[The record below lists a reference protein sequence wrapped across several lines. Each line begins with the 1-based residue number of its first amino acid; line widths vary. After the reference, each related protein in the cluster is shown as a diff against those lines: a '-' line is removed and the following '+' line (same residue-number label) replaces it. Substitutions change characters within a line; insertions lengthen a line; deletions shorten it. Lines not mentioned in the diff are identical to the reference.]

1 MAHDPDAKVVFRVV
15 EEDGSVHV
23 ETLWATSLG
32 DDLYKID
39 NSPFYAYGVSWED
52 VVFAPVDPEEGCPT
66 FARVVSKGGNRT
78 VRIIFDPPVQ
88 EGNESS
94 RVLQGLVA
102 LGCTYEGANRGYMSV
117 NVPPKL
123 SLAAVRDYLV
133 EQEAHWE
140 HADPTYDELHP
151 NEV

>member
-1 MAHDPDAKVVFRVV
+1 MAPDPDAKVAFRVV
-15 EEDGSVHV
+15 EEDGSVQV

-52 VVFAPVDPEEGCPT
+52 VVLAPVDPEEGCPT
-66 FARVVSKGGNRT
+66 FVRVVSKGGNRT

-140 HADPTYDELHP
+140 HADPTYDELYP
-151 NEV
+151 DKV